1 MSSDAAESGIIAWD
15 CKFDEEVMLIPS
27 GLFVAGDNPMQ
38 AEECSHAGLNC
49 NYFCR
54 TCHVGGTKEYKESE
68 VGYNSIF
75 AEGSI
80 QTPEETTSQVC
91 QQFEMALCSGAAG
104 KIAAATTS
112 TGVHDSLSSSLIN
125 TLVELGTKLQK
136 RDAGQPALAESEVCA
151 KLENEL
157 EHLLQSR

>member
-1 MSSDAAESGIIAWD
+1 MR
-15 CKFDEEVMLIPS
+15 
-27 GLFVAGDNPMQ
+27 Q
-38 AEECSHAGLNC
+38 
-49 NYFCR
+49 
-54 TCHVGGTKEYKESE
+54 
-68 VGYNSIF
+68 
-75 AEGSI
+75 EGSI

-136 RDAGQPALAESEVCA
+136 RDAGQLALAESEVRA